1 MLNNL
6 IIFSVG
12 FVSICVS
19 AFFVSTELGLFVVGA
34 GLIAISLL
42 FDFERL

>member
-6 IIFSVG
+6 IIFSMG
-12 FVSICVS
+12 FVSVCVS
-19 AFFVSTELGLFVVGA
+19 AFMFQQRLGLAVVGL
-34 GLIAISLL
+34 GLMAIALL